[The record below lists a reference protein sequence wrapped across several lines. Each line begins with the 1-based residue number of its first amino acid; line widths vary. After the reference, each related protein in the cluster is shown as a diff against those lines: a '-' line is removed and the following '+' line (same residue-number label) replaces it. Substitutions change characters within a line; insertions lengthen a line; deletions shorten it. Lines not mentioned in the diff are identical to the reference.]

1 MWLLAGSEQQS
12 DDITTE
18 CTITIK
24 ENDSFGIEQFI
35 LETVLRHLSH

>member
-1 MWLLAGSEQQS
+1 LGGSEQEA

-18 CTITIK
+18 YTITIK
-24 ENDSFGIEQFI
+24 ENDSFGIKQLI